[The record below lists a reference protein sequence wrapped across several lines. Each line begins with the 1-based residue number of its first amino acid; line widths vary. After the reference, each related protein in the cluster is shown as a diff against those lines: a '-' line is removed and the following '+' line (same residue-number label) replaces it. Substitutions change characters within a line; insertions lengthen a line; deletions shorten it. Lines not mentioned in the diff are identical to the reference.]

1 MNLNFRSLKTKQLK
15 KNDIKEIC
23 KLKSTFWNFSL
34 KNKLIG
40 LIKILNK
47 MIYIIVYILIKN

>member
-23 KLKSTFWNFSL
+23 KQKYFWNFSL